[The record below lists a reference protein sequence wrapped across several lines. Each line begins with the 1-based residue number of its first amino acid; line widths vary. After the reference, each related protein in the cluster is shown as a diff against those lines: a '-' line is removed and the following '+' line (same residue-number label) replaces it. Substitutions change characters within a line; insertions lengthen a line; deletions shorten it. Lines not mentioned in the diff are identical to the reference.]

1 MLESTTIQFYQ
12 LLTTPLQVALTG
24 LVAKAVDGG
33 YQICITAEV
42 EAQNM
47 LSNALWEQGGTAF
60 LPNCD
65 VSEPTA
71 EHHHIIFSAQPSI
84 ANNANVL
91 IITNM
96 LEYDANMPKYDK
108 ILFIFNGNVE
118 HELTNARGLWKK
130 YQEQNYQ
137 LIYFKQSDNGGWQK
151 I

>member
-1 MLESTTIQFYQ
+1 MSMPTIQFYQ
-12 LLTTPLQVALTG
+12 LLTTPLQVALKG

-33 YQICITAEV
+33 FRLCITAEV

-47 LSNALWEQGGTAF
+47 LSNALWEQGGVVF
-60 LPNCD
+60 LPNCNA
-65 VSEPTA
+65 SEPNA
-71 EHHHIIFSAQPSI
+71 EHHPIIFSVQPSI

-96 LEYDANMPKYDK
+96 LEYEANMPKYDK

-130 YQEQNYQ
+130 YQAQNYQ